1 MDYRHTE
8 AFARELEAAALRAEG
23 LRQEAIGAFWHA
35 IAEGLRAA
43 WRALRRRLLST
54 SRINTLFPEA

>member
-23 LRQEAIGAFWHA
+23 LRQHAIDAFWHA
-35 IAEGLRAA
+35 VAGGARRL
-43 WRALRRRLLST
+43 WRRLLRT
-54 SRINTLFPEA
+54 CRIHTLLPEA